1 MNQWQQK
8 IEETVEQMVQNS
20 PFKDVGQN
28 AITFL
33 VSALRQLDV
42 VTREEIDVQAA
53 MLARTRERLEAL
65 EKQVAELERAGK

>member
-1 MNQWQQK
+1 MNEWQQK
-8 IEETVEQMVQNS
+8 IEAAVEQVVQNS

-28 AITFL
+28 AKTFL

-42 VTREEIDVQAA
+42 VSREEFDVQAA

-65 EKQVAELERAGK
+65 EVQVAALEKP

>member
-1 MNQWQQK
+1 MNEWQQK
-8 IEETVEQMVQNS
+8 IEQIVQNS

-28 AITFL
+28 AKTFL

-42 VTREEIDVQAA
+42 VSREEFDVQAA

-65 EKQVAELERAGK
+65 EAKVVELERLN

>member
-28 AITFL
+28 AKTFL

-42 VTREEIDVQAA
+42 VTREEFDVQAA
-53 MLARTRERLEAL
+53 MLVRTRERLETL

>member
-28 AITFL
+28 AKTFL

-42 VTREEIDVQAA
+42 VTREEFDVQAA

-65 EKQVAELERAGK
+65 DKQVAELERAGK

>member
-28 AITFL
+28 AKTFL

-42 VTREEIDVQAA
+42 VTREEFDVQAA

>member
-28 AITFL
+28 AKTFL

-42 VTREEIDVQAA
+42 VTREEFDVQAA
-53 MLARTRERLEAL
+53 MLARTRERLETL

>member
-28 AITFL
+28 AKTFL

-42 VTREEIDVQAA
+42 VTREEFDVQAA
-53 MLARTRERLEAL
+53 MLARTRERLETL
-65 EKQVAELERAGK
+65 EKQVAELECAGK

>member
-28 AITFL
+28 AKTFL

-42 VTREEIDVQAA
+42 VTREEFDVQAA

-65 EKQVAELERAGK
+65 EKQVAE

>member
-20 PFKDVGQN
+20 PLKDVGQN
-28 AITFL
+28 AKTFL

-42 VTREEIDVQAA
+42 VTREEFDVQAA